1 MLDGYR
7 REVLPNGLRVL
18 GVQNPALHSFVCS
31 VYCRVGP
38 RFESRDQIGLSH
50 FLEHMLMQGSEN
62 YPSST
67 DLMRAIEDVGGVL
80 DAGTHPE
87 YIHIYFGVH
96 RKHWR
101 RVVDIAADVIVR
113 PLFDPIEI
121 AQEKLIIAQELMQH
135 REATGRII
143 SPSELADGLLMLERP
158 DEAGSRG
165 TPGIME
171 MFDRPMIVD
180 HYTKNYVP
188 RNMVVCLSGGFD
200 FDEVL
205 ADLSGR
211 FAGMPDAP
219 VPEVQSDDM
228 LRGRRR
234 AIYRH
239 TEVLPQV
246 ELLLCH
252 PSVGLGDPA
261 QVATRAVAN
270 LLGGGLSSRLFTWVR
285 EDCGLVYDIESYL
298 ETYTDCGALEIG
310 LSAGTENVAPALG
323 AVLEVLDRTRQDGFT
338 PEELARHKEGAC
350 CGVEMLCDSATRL
363 ADWFGRQELLVGP
376 EATVTPQTFVERQ
389 QALTLDDLSSAL
401 AQSTGDGAV
410 LVAVGP
416 HGEGDC
422 DRLRELFPA
431 EEVELAAA
439 EA

>member
-50 FLEHMLMQGSEN
+50 FLEHMLMQGSES

-67 DLMRAIEDVGGVL
+67 ALMRAIEDVGGVL

-101 RVVDIAADVIVR
+101 RVVDIAADVVVR
-113 PLFDPIEI
+113 PLFDAVEI

-171 MFDRPMIVD
+171 AFDRPMIVD
-180 HYTKNYVP
+180 HYSKNFVP

-205 ADLSGR
+205 ADLAGR
-211 FAGMPDAP
+211 FAAMPDTP
-219 VPEVQSDDM
+219 VPDLHSDDM

-261 QVATRAVAN
+261 QEATRAVAN

-310 LSAGTENVAPALG
+310 LSAGTENVAPALE
-323 AVLEVLDRTRQDGFT
+323 AVLKVLDRTRQDGFT

-422 DRLRELFPA
+422 ERLRKMFPA

>member
-38 RFESRDQIGLSH
+38 RFESRDQVGLSH
-50 FLEHMLMQGSEN
+50 FLEHMLMQGSEG

-67 DLMRAIEDVGGVL
+67 ALMRAIEDVGGVL

-101 RVVDIAADVIVR
+101 RVVDIAADVVVR

-135 REATGRII
+135 REAGGRII
-143 SPSELADGLLMLERP
+143 SAAELADGLLMLERP

-171 MFDRPMIVD
+171 AFDRAMVAEQYRR
-180 HYTKNYVP
+180 HYVP

-205 ADLSGR
+205 ADLSEKFSAMPDGPVPDVHP
-211 FAGMPDAP
+211 AGM
-219 VPEVQSDDM
+219 
-228 LRGRRR
+228 LRRRR
-234 AIYRH
+234 ALYRR

-261 QVATRAVAN
+261 HEATRAVAN
-270 LLGGGLSSRLFTWVR
+270 LLGGGLSSRLFAWVR
-285 EDCGLVYDIESYL
+285 ENCGLVYDIESYL
-298 ETYTDCGALEIG
+298 EAYADCGALEIG
-310 LSAGTENVAPALG
+310 LSAGTENVAPALE
-323 AVLEVLDRTRQDGFT
+323 AVLEVLDRTRQEGFT
-338 PEELARHKEGAC
+338 PEELARQKEGAC

-363 ADWFGRQELLVGP
+363 ADWFGRQELLVGA
-376 EATVTPQTFVERQ
+376 EATVTPQTYVERQ

-401 AQSTGDGAV
+401 AQATGDDAV

-431 EEVELAAA
+431 EEVEPAAA